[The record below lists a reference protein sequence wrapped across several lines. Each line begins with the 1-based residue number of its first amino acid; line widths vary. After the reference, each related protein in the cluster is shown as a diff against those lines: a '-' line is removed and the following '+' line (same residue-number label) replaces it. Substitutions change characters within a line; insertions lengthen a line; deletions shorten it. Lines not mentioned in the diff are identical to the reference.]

1 MAALEQLINFTAK
14 RVKTYAT
21 THFAFLLQFFFFKL
35 YLTVIS
41 RMSFL
46 LSILCTFLTYKQI
59 KSILVPGCNAT
70 KCGQSSRGGEYLCKA
85 AQGDIRL
92 DSNRDIPDSKLAH
105 A

>member
-1 MAALEQLINFTAK
+1 MAALQPIDQFYSKEGENLCNHTFCIFIS
-14 RVKTYAT
+14 
-21 THFAFLLQFFFFKL
+21 FFFLKL

-41 RMSFL
+41 LMSFL
-46 LSILCTFLTYKQI
+46 LSILCTFLTYKQM
-59 KSILVPGCNAT
+59 KSILVPGYNAT
-70 KCGQSSRGGEYLCKA
+70 KCGQSSRGGEYL